1 MHTKLTNHQQ
11 IGLRS
16 ALEGAIRNGFEE
28 ALGNDFD
35 RDIRKCLESIKMGEE
50 AEEHTGSAGC
60 LAYFCTEE
68 TSVPHLY
75 NEFPSAYWKWE
86 EAIQDTL
93 TPLGYFMENINN
105 CELSIWHV

>member
-1 MHTKLTNHQQ
+1 MHKPLNTTQQ
-11 IGLRS
+11 AALKS
-16 ALEGAIRNGFEE
+16 ALETGLRKGFEA
-28 ALGNDFD
+28 ALGSDIE
-35 RDIRKCLESIKMGEE
+35 RDLKKAIQSIKLGEE